1 MPTTIE
7 QTPGGLYKQ
16 PDRTVAT
23 FPSGLVRID
32 QNYMCS
38 NAAEATHR
46 ETLAVGNELPED
58 DGYPA
63 IDGAFIFPHCQQ
75 VRRGSG
81 FTEFIAAAYG
91 RTTDQPSNFITTI
104 QTVASGQASSY
115 KLMNFTLDIVLPTE
129 QVLTL
134 ETLNLNPQ
142 MLDPFDFFFI
152 NQYNTVKNITV
163 TGSTNLTLTA
173 VNAQGEVDDSLYRR
187 RRNFLVTFD
196 MFTSTGDPTGTTQD
210 AVFVLNDP
218 TIKVVSQSHY
228 GKFTEYKIEV
238 NHNIT
243 TGPTQGEAGSLTDL
257 I

>member
-32 QNYMCS
+32 QSYICRNS
-38 NAAEATHR
+38 AEATHR
-46 ETLAVGNELPED
+46 TTLAVGNELPDD

-75 VRRGSG
+75 VRRAGG

-104 QTVASGQASSY
+104 QTIAGQASY
-115 KLMNFTLDIVLPTE
+115 YRLINFTLDIVLPTE

-134 ETLNLNPQ
+134 EMLNLNPQ
-142 MLDPFDFFFI
+142 MLDPFDFFFV
-152 NQYNTVKNITV
+152 NEYNKVKNITV

-173 VNAQGEVDDSLYRR
+173 VSAQGQVDDSLYRR
-187 RRNFLVTFD
+187 RRDFLVTFD
-196 MFTSTGDPTGTTQD
+196 MFTPTGDPTGTTQD
-210 AVFVLNDP
+210 ALFVLNDP

-243 TGPTQGEAGSLTDL
+243 TGPTKGEAGS
-257 I
+257 IRPFF